1 MNPQLE
7 GIETLE
13 GTYPFDLRSS
23 MKTLRLNRFFWNLR
37 LADKRELFQSDEDE
51 AMHQADLTDDEKTL
65 VRGRDWLG
73 LIRYGANFF
82 VLEKFARVVRMSN
95 LEVYARMRG
104 ETFEDFLKTRRVPE
118 AR

>member
-7 GIETLE
+7 GIEALA
-13 GTYPFDLRSS
+13 GTYPFDLRASIR
-23 MKTLRLNRFFWNLR
+23 TLRLNRFFWNLG
-37 LADKRELFQSDEDE
+37 LAEKRDLFQSDEDE
-51 AMHQADLTDDEKTL
+51 AMRQAVLSDKEKAL
-65 VRGRDWLG
+65 VRARDWLG
-73 LIRYGANFF
+73 LVQYGVNFF

-104 ETFEDFLKTRRVPE
+104 ESFEEFLKTRRVPA